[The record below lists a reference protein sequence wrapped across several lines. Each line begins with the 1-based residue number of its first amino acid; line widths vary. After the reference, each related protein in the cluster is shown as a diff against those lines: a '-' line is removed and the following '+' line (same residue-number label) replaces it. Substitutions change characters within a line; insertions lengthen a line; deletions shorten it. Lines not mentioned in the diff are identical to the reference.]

1 MKRLVK
7 TFVYALLLLLGTAS
21 CEKSLLD
28 EPAFEQD
35 EEDGNLKVSVFEI
48 EKTVFGN
55 LTRAALSDVCT
66 RINFIA
72 YTPDGERVAKV
83 DQEAGDP
90 DFGAASFFLEPGDY
104 QVVVVAHS
112 SNGNPSSTDPSR
124 IRFTNAQGYTDTFF
138 SSRSVTIGEDEVDM
152 SVSLDRISSLCRF
165 QITDD
170 YPAGVA
176 KMRFRY
182 TGGSGAFNGN
192 TGLGSVNS
200 TQTLLLDITSGQNQ
214 FDLYTYLHDTTGTIH
229 LTVQALDVDDNVMF
243 EREFDVPMEKNRV
256 TRLSGAYFSGFTTF
270 SVSVSTDWNDERVI
284 NF

>member
-7 TFVYALLLLLGTAS
+7 TFVYSLMLLLLTAS
-21 CEKSLLD
+21 CEKSLLN

-48 EKTVFGN
+48 EKTTFGN

-72 YTPDGERVAKV
+72 YTTEGVRVAKV

-90 DFGAASFFLEPGDY
+90 DFGSASFFLEPGKY
-104 QVVVVAHS
+104 LVVVVAHS
-112 SNGNPSSTDPSR
+112 SNGNPTSTDPSR

-165 QITDD
+165 QITDG

>member
-28 EPAFEQD
+28 EPAFEQ
-35 EEDGNLKVSVFEI
+35 ENEDGNLKVSVFEI

-72 YTPDGERVAKV
+72 YTPDGERVAKI

-90 DFGAASFFLEPGDY
+90 DFGAASFFLAPGDY

-170 YPAGVA
+170 YPAGVV

-229 LTVQALDVDDNVMF
+229 LTVQALDVDDNVLF